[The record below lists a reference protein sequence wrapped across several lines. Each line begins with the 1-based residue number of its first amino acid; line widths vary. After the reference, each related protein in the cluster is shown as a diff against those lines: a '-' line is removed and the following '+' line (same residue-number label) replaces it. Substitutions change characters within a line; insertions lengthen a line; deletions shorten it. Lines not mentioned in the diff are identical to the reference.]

1 MKQSNEHLITVK
13 IADVV
18 PFKLPV
24 SESEESLYRYVI
36 GRINE
41 HYDRFHFGP
50 MADSSDVALAKVTL
64 YYATLL
70 YRSTELVKKQ
80 NKLLEEFE
88 QRIDQLLAGTD

>member
-1 MKQSNEHLITVK
+1 
-13 IADVV
+13 
-18 PFKLPV
+18 
-24 SESEESLYRYVI
+24 
-36 GRINE
+36 
-41 HYDRFHFGP
+41 